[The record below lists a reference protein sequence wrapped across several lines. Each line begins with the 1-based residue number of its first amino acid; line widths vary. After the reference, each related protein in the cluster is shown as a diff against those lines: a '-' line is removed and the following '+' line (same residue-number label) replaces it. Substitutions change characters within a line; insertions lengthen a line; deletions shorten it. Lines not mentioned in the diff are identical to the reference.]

1 MISAIIEY
9 CKTLYHYYFP
19 CSIDQYFGKL
29 DDSMQLLIDKCE
41 SIEEK
46 LESEIQL
53 LTQDVE
59 LYRGMLG
66 AIAEAIPDMMW
77 YKTLDGKYVYA
88 NNAIKKGLLLDNFP
102 EGKDDIT
109 LAKASKEKYG
119 EDNFTFGE
127 VCGNSDL
134 VIIDTLKPQR
144 FLESGKVKGKMLYLE
159 VFKAPLFIGG
169 QLKGVVGIGRDMTEY
184 VEAYRSADCKNCHKS
199 EDIFKMFEFK
209 G

>member
-41 SIEEK
+41 NIEEK
-46 LESEIQL
+46 LEHEIKM
-53 LTQDVE
+53 LTEDVE

-66 AIAEAIPDMMW
+66 AIAEAVPDMMW

-109 LAKASKEKYG
+109 LAKAAKEKYG
-119 EDNFTFGE
+119 DANHEFGQT
-127 VCGNSDL
+127 CGNSDL
-134 VIIDTLKPQR
+134 VIIDTLEPQR

-184 VEAYRSADCKNCHKS
+184 VEAYRDADCIGCGKS

>member
-144 FLESGKVKGKMLYLE
+144 FLESGKVKGQMLYLE

-169 QLKGVVGIGRDMTEY
+169 QLKGVVGIGRDMTAY
-184 VEAYRSADCKNCHKS
+184 VEAYRSETCKNCTKS
-199 EDIFKMFEFK
+199 PDIFKMFEYK